1 MSLVLVDSLSGDD
14 RSMRTCP
21 KCGRANQPTRKY
33 CIRCGGNLLSVEQ
46 KPKTIS
52 SPIETPVT
60 PEPEVV
66 QPPATAPS
74 ETRVTTNDEWVK
86 PSQVSPDRVRTGDG
100 TTKPKSEMEKA
111 KEAFARADDVGIEET
126 GEGIIET
133 RMLRASEVQE
143 LMGEMESQ
151 REVSAAPPS
160 APPPAATTPP
170 PATSHTPPAATPP
183 PAAPPSTAP
192 ATSEPSAP
200 AAPAP
205 RVDTAP
211 KPAAPP
217 RMPEIPTKAPPTTP
231 PPMQPAAK
239 PSMAAIPD
247 IESILST
254 LPDRA
259 YRQDPQIQG
268 IVNDLTNLH
277 TELAQFNSDLDSVR
291 SRLESEVRDYWNVA
305 EVKRIHFES
314 IEEQLRLSKQEWN
327 DSTKVYQ
334 QAAKR
339 MSNELSSREKRIK
352 DIEKRIKKAG
362 ESIGKRAKDLD
373 KEKAKRA
380 LTP

>member
-1 MSLVLVDSLSGDD
+1 
-14 RSMRTCP
+14 
-21 KCGRANQPTRKY
+21 
-33 CIRCGGNLLSVEQ
+33 
-46 KPKTIS
+46 
-52 SPIETPVT
+52 
-60 PEPEVV
+60 
-66 QPPATAPS
+66 
-74 ETRVTTNDEWVK
+74 
-86 PSQVSPDRVRTGDG
+86 
-100 TTKPKSEMEKA
+100 
-111 KEAFARADDVGIEET
+111 
-126 GEGIIET
+126 
-133 RMLRASEVQE
+133 
-143 LMGEMESQ
+143 
-151 REVSAAPPS
+151 
-160 APPPAATTPP
+160 
-170 PATSHTPPAATPP
+170 
-183 PAAPPSTAP
+183 
-192 ATSEPSAP
+192 
-200 AAPAP
+200 
-205 RVDTAP
+205 
-211 KPAAPP
+211 
-217 RMPEIPTKAPPTTP
+217 
-231 PPMQPAAK
+231 MQPAAK

-362 ESIGKRAKDLD
+362 DGIGKRVKDLD
-373 KEKAKRA
+373 REKAKRA